1 MKMER
6 EEILDRVFET
16 DTIPGG
22 RYPSSVTAGL
32 IMKVLNYLEKQDR
45 THPGNQRGVPTK
57 MQSIERQMV
66 QIDDQIKQLT
76 GDPANVTSQGAFDK
90 NMDAIGKLI
99 DKKHAL
105 EKEVLAVSQAVFLN
119 KLEKQI
125 QTNSV
130 QEDHYDEPANDSE
143 EDMLDNQVAFI
154 KYAVDEIQDFVKA
167 NGDFPEW
174 FQNKFTS
181 VHENVKT
188 LHAFIE
194 GERNKEKRK
203 EMVAMKDRED
213 DYFETLE
220 AKLAQEAEINW
231 AKPDDPTYYVRIKG
245 GKPMIEITA
254 GKFAPVIP
262 SKKWQEIT
270 PAISDK
276 AYKQG
281 FRTAPIEGVDGK
293 KYQALVGWLESKK
306 TEVAFVSA
314 KDFVEL
320 KNPVK
325 SSEVPSDAGPDGGMK

>member
-1 MKMER
+1 MPLQIRTADDRTKYSDL
-6 EEILDRVFET
+6 EIAVGEIQKYADALHKAQKT
-16 DTIPGG
+16 
-22 RYPSSVTAGL
+22 L
-32 IMKVLNYLEKQDR
+32 NVLTQKYKQDANLNDQELQKLKALR
-45 THPGNQRGVPTK
+45 AKGN
-57 MQSIERQMV
+57 
-66 QIDDQIKQLT
+66 
-76 GDPANVTSQGAFDK
+76 
-90 NMDAIGKLI
+90 
-99 DKKHAL
+99 
-105 EKEVLAVSQAVFLN
+105 
-119 KLEKQI
+119 QI

-143 EDMLDNQVAFI
+143 EDMLENQVAFI

-203 EMVAMKDRED
+203 EMIAMKDRED

-220 AKLAQEAEINW
+220 DKLAQEAEINW

-245 GKPMIEITA
+245 GKPMIEITG

-325 SSEVPSDAGPDGGMK
+325 SPEAPSDAGPDGGMK